1 MDLDG
6 AFPRMK
12 EKYKIDEKMKLVES
26 PNQARIKNITSQDSR
41 RFARKSHDRLGF
53 CAVAKRL

>member
-12 EKYKIDEKMKLVES
+12 EKYKTLEKKERVES
-26 PNQARIKNITSQDSR
+26 PNQTLD
-41 RFARKSHDRLGF
+41 
-53 CAVAKRL
+53 

>member
-12 EKYKIDEKMKLVES
+12 EKYKIDEKTKLVES